1 MAVRTSPPPSPHLS
15 RLSAPLL
22 FGSLALYPLLWLSL
36 AFLTGILL
44 ASLLPLPTSIGLI
57 VAGTALLLAILVWLM
72 RPRLSALPFPLALP
86 PALPFLLLLTCFLA
100 LGAARYQ
107 ASLPQLDDPAFIAY
121 YNDHEEEF
129 LARGVLIEPPDVRDS
144 YINLRVQVSDLQPAE
159 GIGKTEVDGLLL
171 VKALPGGEWQYGDEV
186 LVRARLQTPPVAEDF
201 SYREYLARH
210 GIYSYAPYA
219 SVTRLSAGKGNR
231 LFATLYGFKTRAL
244 AAVYQL
250 WPDPEASLLAGIL
263 LGVET
268 GIPQPVQQAFKN
280 TGTSHIIAISGF
292 NVSIIAALFVSL
304 FGRLLGVR
312 KGAIAAVVGIA
323 LYTLLVGAEPSVVRA
338 AVMGGFSL
346 FARQLGRRQHG
357 LTSLSAIAALM
368 CLANPRLLWEPGFQL
383 SFAAT
388 LGLILYAQPLQQAFV
403 NFLARLSPPSR
414 PLTPHMLARL
424 SGPIGEY
431 FLFTLAAQL
440 VTLPI
445 IAYHFRRV
453 SLVSLL
459 TNPLILPAQ
468 PPIMILGGLALL
480 LGALYLPLGRLVA
493 PLVWPFIAF
502 TIRTVEFLGKIPG
515 GVLILGNVA
524 ILWVVLFYGLLFLLT
539 GVRASRYRKILPPS
553 SPAIAL
559 TGLGILTVMS
569 WRAFFAAPD
578 GLLHLTLLDVAAA
591 GQTGEV
597 FLIQTP
603 TGRFL
608 LVNGGPSAS
617 LLSDALGRRL
627 PFYNRKLDVLIVAS
641 QLDEQLAALP
651 RTIERYPPAN
661 VLWAGSPNAS
671 RSSRLLQQTLA
682 AAQIPLLQA
691 QSGQVLDLG
700 SGATLKVLTSGKRG
714 AILLLEWQRF
724 RALLPLGA
732 QFEDLDSLAM
742 GRNVGNLSTLLLADH
757 GYAPLNPSEWIAN
770 LHPQVILL
778 SVEAGNW
785 SGLPS
790 PETLQT
796 IAGYPLLR
804 TDQNG
809 WIHLS
814 TDGENLWSEVAKR

>member
-1 MAVRTSPPPSPHLS
+1 
-15 RLSAPLL
+15 
-22 FGSLALYPLLWLSL
+22 
-36 AFLTGILL
+36 
-44 ASLLPLPTSIGLI
+44 
-57 VAGTALLLAILVWLM
+57 
-72 RPRLSALPFPLALP
+72 
-86 PALPFLLLLTCFLA
+86 
-100 LGAARYQ
+100 
-107 ASLPQLDDPAFIAY
+107 
-121 YNDHEEEF
+121 
-129 LARGVLIEPPDVRDS
+129 
-144 YINLRVQVSDLQPAE
+144 
-159 GIGKTEVDGLLL
+159 
-171 VKALPGGEWQYGDEV
+171 
-186 LVRARLQTPPVAEDF
+186 
-201 SYREYLARH
+201 
-210 GIYSYAPYA
+210 
-219 SVTRLSAGKGNR
+219 
-231 LFATLYGFKTRAL
+231 
-244 AAVYQL
+244 
-250 WPDPEASLLAGIL
+250 
-263 LGVET
+263 
-268 GIPQPVQQAFKN
+268 
-280 TGTSHIIAISGF
+280 
-292 NVSIIAALFVSL
+292 
-304 FGRLLGVR
+304 
-312 KGAIAAVVGIA
+312 
-323 LYTLLVGAEPSVVRA
+323 
-338 AVMGGFSL
+338 
-346 FARQLGRRQHG
+346 
-357 LTSLSAIAALM
+357 
-368 CLANPRLLWEPGFQL
+368 
-383 SFAAT
+383 
-388 LGLILYAQPLQQAFV
+388 
-403 NFLARLSPPSR
+403 
-414 PLTPHMLARL
+414 
-424 SGPIGEY
+424 
-431 FLFTLAAQL
+431 
-440 VTLPI
+440 
-445 IAYHFRRV
+445 
-453 SLVSLL
+453 
-459 TNPLILPAQ
+459 
-468 PPIMILGGLALL
+468 
-480 LGALYLPLGRLVA
+480 
-493 PLVWPFIAF
+493 
-502 TIRTVEFLGKIPG
+502 
-515 GVLILGNVA
+515 
-524 ILWVVLFYGLLFLLT
+524 
-539 GVRASRYRKILPPS
+539 
-553 SPAIAL
+553 
-559 TGLGILTVMS
+559 LGILTVMS

-627 PFYNRKLDVLIVAS
+627 PFYHRKLDVLIIAS
-641 QLDEQLAALP
+641 PLDEQLAALP

-778 SVEAGNW
+778 SVAAGNR